1 MGFKESFMK
10 NLPTILTIA
19 GCVGVGGT
27 VFFAVKVTPEAKRRI
42 ENLKKEKENEI
53 YEECKNKWLRDNGY
67 KSDSEKL
74 PDEAELFV
82 GTQNLMDS
90 IPDKEYRPAI
100 KDIAKEVAV
109 LYLPTLLMGG
119 ASIAAFVAANSISVK
134 RLTATSAALTA
145 TEEAFR
151 TYKNKVIEQIGEKKA
166 AEVVQKIVQEKVDKE
181 PPATEGNPAGANIIL
196 TGDGETLFLDEL
208 THRYFRSDIEK
219 VKRVINSLNAR
230 LVREDYIS
238 LNDYYDEIGLDR
250 CNLGEELGWSI
261 MGEGQI
267 DVQFTS
273 VTAYKDSDQEIPI
286 PCLAV
291 GFHVE
296 PRYHYGELHRW

>member
-1 MGFKESFMK
+1 MGFKQTFMK

-19 GCVGVGGT
+19 GCVGVGVT

-42 ENLKKEKENEI
+42 DNLKKEKENDIWKSCEAQWRK
-53 YEECKNKWLRDNGY
+53 ENGY
-67 KSDSEKL
+67 SEGSEE
-74 PDEAELFV
+74 PDEADLYV
-82 GTQNLMDS
+82 GTEKLMNEV
-90 IPDKEYRPAI
+90 PDKEFRPAI
-100 KDIAKEVAV
+100 TDMAKEVAV
-109 LYLPTLLMGG
+109 LYLPSVLMGA
-119 ASIAAFVAANSISVK
+119 ASIAAFISANTVSVK

-151 TYKNKVIEQIGEKKA
+151 TYKNKVVEQIGEKKA
-166 AEVVQKIVQEKVDKE
+166 AEVIQKIVQEKVDKN
-181 PPATEGNPAGANIIL
+181 PPATDNNPSGANVIL
-196 TGDGETLFLDEL
+196 TGDGETLFLDTL

-219 VKRVINSLNAR
+219 IKRIINSLNAR
-230 LVREDYIS
+230 LIREDYIS

-267 DVQFTS
+267 DVSFTS
-273 VTAYKDSDQEIPI
+273 VTAYKDDDKEIPI
-286 PCLAV
+286 PCLGV
-291 GFHVE
+291 EFHVE

>member
-10 NLPTILTIA
+10 NLPTILTVA
-19 GCVGVGGT
+19 GCVGVGAT
-27 VFFAVKVTPEAKRRI
+27 VFFAVKVTPEAKRRVD
-42 ENLKKEKENEI
+42 NLRKEKENNI
-53 YEECKNKWLRDNGY
+53 SKQCEERYLAEHKGVT
-67 KSDSEKL
+67 
-74 PDEAELFV
+74 DEAEIFV
-82 GTQNLMDS
+82 GTQQLMDV
-90 IPDKEYRPAI
+90 IPEKEFRPAV
-100 KDIAKEVAV
+100 KDVVKEVAV
-109 LYLPTLLMGG
+109 LYLPSVLMGG

-166 AEVVQKIVQEKVDKE
+166 AEVVQKIVQEKVDKN
-181 PPATEGNPAGANIIL
+181 PPATEDNPAGANVII

-219 VKRVINSLNAR
+219 IKRIINSLNAR
-230 LVREDYIS
+230 LIREDYIS

-267 DVQFTS
+267 DVTFTS
-273 VTAYKDSDQEIPI
+273 VTAYKDSDKEIPI

>member
-1 MGFKESFMK
+1 MGFKQIFMK
-10 NLPTILTIA
+10 NLPTILTVA
-19 GCVGVGGT
+19 GCVGVGAT
-27 VFFAVKVTPEAKRRI
+27 VFFAVKVTPEAKRRVD
-42 ENLKKEKENEI
+42 NLRKEKENDI
-53 YEECKNKWLRDNGY
+53 SKQCEERYL
-67 KSDSEKL
+67 SEHKGVT
-74 PDEAELFV
+74 DEAEIFV
-82 GTQNLMDS
+82 GTQQLMDV
-90 IPDKEYRPAI
+90 IPEKEFRPAV
-100 KDIAKEVAV
+100 KDVVKEVAV
-109 LYLPTLLMGG
+109 LYLPSVLMGG
-119 ASIAAFVAANSISVK
+119 ASIAAFIAANSISVK

-166 AEVVQKIVQEKVDKE
+166 AEVVQKIVQEKVDKN
-181 PPATEGNPAGANIIL
+181 PPTTEDNPAGANVII

-230 LVREDYIS
+230 LIREDYIS
-238 LNDYYDEIGLDR
+238 LNDYYDEIGIDR

-267 DVQFTS
+267 DVHYTS
-273 VTAYKDSDQEIPI
+273 VNAYKDSDKETPI
-286 PCLAV
+286 PCMAV

>member
-10 NLPTILTIA
+10 NLPTILTVA
-19 GCVGVGGT
+19 GCVGVGAT
-27 VFFAVKVTPEAKRRI
+27 VFFAVKVTPEAKRRVD
-42 ENLKKEKENEI
+42 NLKREKENDI
-53 YEECKNKWLRDNGY
+53 AKEC
-67 KSDSEKL
+67 EKQYMAHHEGVT
-74 PDEAELFV
+74 DEAEIFV
-82 GTQNLMDS
+82 GTQNLMEA
-90 IPDKEYRPAI
+90 IPEKEFRPAV
-100 KDIAKEVAV
+100 KDVVKEVAV
-109 LYLPTLLMGG
+109 LYLPSVLMGG
-119 ASIAAFVAANSISVK
+119 ASIAAFIAANSISVK

-166 AEVVQKIVQEKVDKE
+166 AEVVQKIVQEKVDKN
-181 PPATEGNPAGANIIL
+181 PPATEDNPAGANVII

-219 VKRVINSLNAR
+219 IKRIINSLNAR
-230 LVREDYIS
+230 LIREDYIS

-267 DVQFTS
+267 DVTFTS
-273 VTAYKDSDQEIPI
+273 VTAYKDSDKEIPI